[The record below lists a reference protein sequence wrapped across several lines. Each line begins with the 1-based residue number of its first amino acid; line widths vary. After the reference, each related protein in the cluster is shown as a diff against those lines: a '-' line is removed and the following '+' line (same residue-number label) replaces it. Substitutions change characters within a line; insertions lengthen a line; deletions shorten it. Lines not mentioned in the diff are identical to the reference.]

1 VAIDIS
7 IGSTRGNIPP
17 GSYFII
23 NSLLT
28 KTDILKN
35 LKIAIQKSGRLN
47 EKSVQLLKNCGLDF
61 ENYKSSLITTV
72 SNFNLEILFLR
83 DDDIPGYVEQG
94 IADLGIVG
102 ENVIDETQSKV
113 QYLQRLGFGK
123 CTLKLAIAK
132 DSPIERLE
140 DLNGKSIA
148 TSYPNILQQF
158 LNDFKIKAD
167 IQEISGS
174 VEIAPGLGLSDA
186 ICDIVSTGGTLKSN
200 GLKPFADVRSSEAI
214 LIARDGIEENPIIC
228 ELLQRVQ
235 SVLRAKETKYVVLN
249 VEKKNLEQI
258 TELLHGVKSPTV
270 VPLAEEGWV
279 AVHTVISEDDFWE
292 KINKLK
298 AAGAQG
304 IVVMPIEKIIM

>member
-1 VAIDIS
+1 M
-7 IGSTRGNIPP
+7 
-17 GSYFII
+17 
-23 NSLLT
+23 
-28 KTDILKN
+28 KN

-47 EKSVQLLKNCGLDF
+47 EKSVLLLKNCGLDF

-102 ENVIDETQSKV
+102 ENVIDETQAQV
-113 QYLQRLGFGK
+113 NYIQRLGFGK
-123 CTLKLAIAK
+123 CMLKLAISR
-132 DSPIERLE
+132 DSSIVDLK

-148 TSYPNILQQF
+148 TSYPVILKSF
-158 LNDFKIKAD
+158 LDEYKIKAD
-167 IQEISGS
+167 IQTISGS

-200 GLKPFADVRSSEAI
+200 GLKPFADVRKSEAI
-214 LIARDGIEENPIIC
+214 LIGREGLEDNEVLA
-228 ELLQRVQ
+228 ELLQRIQ

-249 VEKKNLEQI
+249 VEKANLPKI

-279 AVHTVISEDDFWE
+279 AVHTVISEDDFWD
-292 KINKLK
+292 KINVLK
-298 AAGAQG
+298 SAGAQG
-304 IVVMPIEKIIM
+304 IVVMPIEKIIL